1 MESPIITRY
10 YKEPDPVKRR
20 RMLEEAIASGEG
32 DPRENEI
39 RQELYR
45 LRYQGNAQGKKDVPA
60 DGFLALWMTLEYNR
74 NTGRGFF
81 GADMRRA
88 VKEIR
93 GHLERLKF
101 KEYQEKG
108 GLESELFYKEVCHMV
123 RIYIDLCATDH
134 SYNSTIFGMFRMGA
148 DQSKNKIMADVRDVA
163 VRVPETLELQEELAI
178 VTKAAAEVYEE
189 AFPYEGGLF

>member
-1 MESPIITRY
+1 MRSGRNSTASATR
-10 YKEPDPVKRR
+10 EMRRGKRR
-20 RMLEEAIASGEG
+20 PGRRLPGPLD
-32 DPRENEI
+32 DP
-39 RQELYR
+39 
-45 LRYQGNAQGKKDVPA
+45 
-60 DGFLALWMTLEYNR
+60 EYNR